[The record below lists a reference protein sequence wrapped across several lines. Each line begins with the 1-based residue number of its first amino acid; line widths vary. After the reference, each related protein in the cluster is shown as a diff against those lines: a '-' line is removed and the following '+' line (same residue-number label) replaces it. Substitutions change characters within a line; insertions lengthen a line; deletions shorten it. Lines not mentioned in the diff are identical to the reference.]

1 MKIRVLGCHG
11 SHHLLQEEDG
21 IRICRP
27 CGLLINDTV
36 LLDAGTIASA
46 LSLEE
51 QRKIRF
57 VLLSHLHFDHI
68 QGLPTLAD
76 NLSDD
81 HPTGVTLCSIPEV
94 LQGLQSHIFNDSV
107 YPDFTKLPDASRT
120 FFKLMPLGEG
130 QEIQIG
136 DLRVQA
142 IPVNHSVPTVGFL
155 IEDATSAFVY
165 SGDTYETEALWK
177 EAKQHPHLKAVFI
190 ESSFPNR
197 LSQLAKRS
205 FHLTPSLLAGEYKK
219 LGKPQ
224 LPVYAY
230 HLKPRYRN
238 DIIRELRLLGIP
250 QLSILEEGQE
260 IQV

>member
-1 MKIRVLGCHG
+1 MKIKVLGCHG
-11 SHHLLQEEDG
+11 SHHLLHEDG
-21 IRICRP
+21 GTRVCKP

-36 LLDAGTIASA
+36 LVDAGTVGSA

-51 QRKIRF
+51 QRRIRY

-76 NLSDD
+76 NLSED
-81 HPTGVTLCSIPEV
+81 HPSTVSLCSIPEV
-94 LQGLQSHIFNDSV
+94 LDGLQTHIFNHSV
-107 YPDFTKLPDASRT
+107 YPDFTQLPEGSRT
-120 FFKLMPLGEG
+120 FFHLMPFEVGKDIQLGE
-130 QEIQIG
+130 
-136 DLRVQA
+136 LRVRA

-155 IEDATSAFVY
+155 IEDGTSAFVY
-165 SGDTYETEALWK
+165 SGDTAKTEELWIA
-177 EAKQHPHLKAVFI
+177 AKQHPQLKAVFL

-197 LSQLAKRS
+197 LAELAQKT
-205 FHLTPSLLAGEYKK
+205 FHLTPASFAGEYQK
-219 LGKPQ
+219 LGQTQ

-230 HLKPRYRN
+230 HLKPRYRD
-238 DIIRELRLLGIP
+238 DIIRELRALGIP

>member
-11 SHHLLQEEDG
+11 SHHLLHDEQG
-21 IRICRP
+21 VRTCRP

-36 LLDAGTIASA
+36 LIDAGTIGSV

-57 VLLSHLHFDHI
+57 IFLSHLHFDHI

-81 HPTGVTLCSIPEV
+81 HPNTVTLSSIPEV
-94 LQGLQSHIFNDSV
+94 LKGLQSHIFNNMV
-107 YPDFTKLPDASRT
+107 YPDFTQLPEEGRT
-120 FFKLMPLGEG
+120 LFHLLPLGAG
-130 QEIQIG
+130 KEIQVEE
-136 DLRVQA
+136 LRIRA

-155 IEDATSAFVY
+155 IEDSNSAIVY
-165 SGDTYETEALWK
+165 SGDTYSTEEIWL
-177 EAKQHPHLKAVFI
+177 EAKQHPHLKAAFI
-190 ESSFPNR
+190 ESSFPDR
-197 LSQLAKRS
+197 LSNLAKKS
-205 FHLTPSLLAGEYKK
+205 FHLTPALLAREYQK
-219 LGKPQ
+219 LGRPE

-238 DIIRELRLLGIP
+238 DIIRELQSLGIP
-250 QLSILEEGQE
+250 HLMILEEGQE
-260 IQV
+260 VLV

>member
-11 SHHLLQEEDG
+11 SHHLLQEEQG
-21 IRICRP
+21 IRVCKP
-27 CGLLINDTV
+27 CGLLVNDSV
-36 LLDAGTIASA
+36 LVDAGTIGSA

-81 HPTGVTLCSIPEV
+81 HTSTVTLCSIPEV
-94 LQGLQSHIFNDSV
+94 LDGLQTHIFNHAV
-107 YPDFTKLPDASRT
+107 YPDFTQLPDEQRT
-120 FFKLMPLGEG
+120 FFNLLPIDVGTD
-130 QEIQIG
+130 IQIG
-136 DLRVQA
+136 ELRVRA
-142 IPVNHSVPTVGFL
+142 IPVNHSVPTIGFL

-165 SGDTYETEALWK
+165 SGDTYITEQIWL

-197 LSQLAKRS
+197 LRDLAQKT
-205 FHLTPSLLAGEYKK
+205 FHLTPSLLAGEYQK
-219 LGKPQ
+219 LGNAQ

-230 HLKPRYRN
+230 HLKPRYRDN
-238 DIIRELRLLGIP
+238 IIRELHSLGIP

>member
-11 SHHLLQEEDG
+11 SHHLLHDEQG

-27 CGLLINDTV
+27 CGLLVNDTV
-36 LLDAGTIASA
+36 LVDAGTIGAA

-51 QRKIRF
+51 QRRIRF

-81 HPTGVTLCSIPEV
+81 HPSTVTLCGIPEV
-94 LQGLQSHIFNDSV
+94 LDGLQTHIFNHAV
-107 YPDFTKLPDASRT
+107 YPDFTQLPEESRT
-120 FFKLMPLGEG
+120 LFNLWPLEVGKD
-130 QEIQIG
+130 IQIG
-136 DLRVQA
+136 ELRVRA

-165 SGDTYETEALWK
+165 SGDTYETEEIWM
-177 EAKQHPHLKAVFI
+177 EAKRHPHLKAVFI
-190 ESSFPNR
+190 ESSFPDR
-197 LSQLAKRS
+197 LRDLAQKT
-205 FHLTPSLLAGEYKK
+205 FHLTPSLLAGEYRK
-219 LGKPQ
+219 LGKEQ

-230 HLKPRYRN
+230 HLKPRYR
-238 DIIRELRLLGIP
+238 DEIIRELRSLSIP